1 MGYWKKRC
9 SKREPCIERSD
20 LLGLIRREMLCNMTY
35 NIEYHLMYRNDNNS
49 KPEVP
54 LRMTSAFVTP
64 THLLIRGSR
73 KSVLEVTF
81 CTRVEDNFLSAQ
93 RIDQFSHWC
102 PSRRSSHLVLP
113 FRAFPPD
120 CTPPLLRYHQKRK
133 VGHLCNA
140 QHVQHKGRARGT
152 LTHPNQS
159 ELHAPEYPTPRFCDS
174 DRPRRRTEFLLST
187 QTDRAWVYIKL
198 SNRRANQGAGE

>member
-1 MGYWKKRC
+1 
-9 SKREPCIERSD
+9 
-20 LLGLIRREMLCNMTY
+20 MLCNTTY

-54 LRMTSAFVTP
+54 LRMTSAFVTT

-81 CTRVEDNFLSAQ
+81 CTRVEDGFPTAHRLV
-93 RIDQFSHWC
+93 QFSHWC

-113 FRAFPPD
+113 FKAFLPD
-120 CTPPLLRYHQKRK
+120 CTPPLLHYHQKRK
-133 VGHLCNA
+133 VGYLCNA
-140 QHVQHKGRARGT
+140 QHVQHKSRAGGT

-159 ELHAPEYPTPRFCDS
+159 ELHAPEYPPPRFYDS
-174 DRPRRRTEFLLST
+174 DRPRRRTEFLFSI
-187 QTDRAWVYIKL
+187 QTDKAWVYIKH
-198 SNRRANQGAGE
+198 SNRRANQGAGECLSKCKYLCYRQEKAFMG